1 MEEIAIRKMVEDDL
15 PSVVAILR
23 GWNIAPRAASDET
36 PDPER
41 CDIDVGNGF
50 VATDGGRVIGT
61 CSYIVR
67 SPTLVETASLAVKPA
82 YRGKDVGY
90 RLHVAR
96 LDEIRRRGFR
106 KVRTETDRPEMIAWY
121 KRKFGYREVGT
132 NPKKHDFSLPDIDR
146 WTVLE
151 LELTQT

>member
-1 MEEIAIRKMVEDDL
+1 MEEIAIRKMIEDDL
-15 PSVVAILR
+15 PSVMVILR
-23 GWNIAPRAASDET
+23 GWNMAPRAASDEM

-41 CDIDVGNGF
+41 SGIDVGNGF

-61 CSYIVR
+61 CSYIVL

-96 LDEIRRRGFR
+96 LDEIHSRGFK
-106 KVRTETDRPEMIAWY
+106 KVQTETDRPEMVAWC
-121 KRKFGYREVGT
+121 KRKFGYRKVGT
-132 NPKKHDFSLPDIDR
+132 APKKHAFSLPNVDR

-151 LELTQT
+151 LDLTQT